1 MEMTTKKFAGLF
13 PSDFWETLIF
23 QASAQE
29 PAVRHA
35 VVALSAAHRFD
46 HNYEPWKIPATYGFD
61 AERFTL
67 QQYNKAIQHL
77 NVRKGQSER
86 NDAQVALITCMI
98 FVTLEYLRG
107 QYQRGSAHLRH
118 GIHILSNISDKK
130 SSMTPNIFKP
140 AEDFAHDALID
151 SYARLSIQ
159 SAMFGHIPANMC
171 AVVRDPKTNALPY
184 SFDSVS
190 EARQT
195 LDDLLNRIHCLKR
208 HSDTVR
214 EKEIK
219 DDRKEVADTQK
230 AILEDLTL
238 WRKAF
243 DNSLPRFVN
252 KEGRAGKFGH
262 QLLVVYFEMAMI
274 MAATCLSND
283 EMVFDQYTER
293 FLIILTTFVNMWNF
307 FATLDIRIK
316 DLRKIL
322 DDPTQACT
330 GNGFTAECG
339 FIPPIYYTTLRCRD
353 PRIRRQSIVI
363 LRSVPHREGVWNG
376 PLLADVAEQ
385 VMLMEEDGV
394 YDGDPTVDDRIAV
407 QDPPA
412 RDLPL
417 PKVKRSMR
425 VSDVGV
431 VLPDTVDGHTFVTY
445 KKLQG
450 GHWKHF
456 SQILQPSWLS
466 KVSPSG
472 SFSSMGLPLSP
483 AS

>member
-1 MEMTTKKFAGLF
+1 
-13 PSDFWETLIF
+13 
-23 QASAQE
+23 
-29 PAVRHA
+29 
-35 VVALSAAHRFD
+35 
-46 HNYEPWKIPATYGFD
+46 
-61 AERFTL
+61 
-67 QQYNKAIQHL
+67 
-77 NVRKGQSER
+77 
-86 NDAQVALITCMI
+86 
-98 FVTLEYLRG
+98 
-107 QYQRGSAHLRH
+107 
-118 GIHILSNISDKK
+118 
-130 SSMTPNIFKP
+130 MTPNIFKP

-159 SAMFGHIPANMC
+159 SAMFGHVPANMC
-171 AVVRDPKTNALPY
+171 AVFRDPKTNALPY

-195 LDDLLNRIHCLKR
+195 LDDLLNRNHCLKR

-219 DDRKEVADTQK
+219 GDRREVANTQK

-252 KEGRAGKFGH
+252 KGRSGKFGH
-262 QLLVVYFEMAMI
+262 QLLVVNFEMAMI
-274 MAATCLSND
+274 MAATCLSKD
-283 EMVFDQYTER
+283 EMIFDQYTER
-293 FLIILTTFVNMWNF
+293 ILTIVTTFVNMWNF
-307 FATLDIRIK
+307 FATLDIKIK
-316 DLRKIL
+316 DLRKTL
-322 DDPTQACT
+322 DDPTQACA

-339 FIPPIYYTTLRCRD
+339 FIPPIYYTTLKCRD
-353 PRIRRQSIVI
+353 PRIRRQSIVIVI

-376 PLLADVAEQ
+376 LLLADVAEQ
-385 VMLMEEDGV
+385 VMWMEEDGV

-417 PKVKRSMR
+417 PEIKRSMR

-431 VLPDTVDGHTFVTY
+431 VLADMVDGHTFVTY

-456 SQILQPSWLS
+456 SRVLQPCWLS
-466 KVSPSG
+466 KGSPSG
-472 SFSSMGLPLSP
+472 SFSSTGLPLSP

>member
-1 MEMTTKKFAGLF
+1 
-13 PSDFWETLIF
+13 
-23 QASAQE
+23 
-29 PAVRHA
+29 
-35 VVALSAAHRFD
+35 
-46 HNYEPWKIPATYGFD
+46 
-61 AERFTL
+61 
-67 QQYNKAIQHL
+67 
-77 NVRKGQSER
+77 
-86 NDAQVALITCMI
+86 
-98 FVTLEYLRG
+98 
-107 QYQRGSAHLRH
+107 
-118 GIHILSNISDKK
+118 
-130 SSMTPNIFKP
+130 
-140 AEDFAHDALID
+140 
-151 SYARLSIQ
+151 
-159 SAMFGHIPANMC
+159 
-171 AVVRDPKTNALPY
+171 
-184 SFDSVS
+184 
-190 EARQT
+190 
-195 LDDLLNRIHCLKR
+195 
-208 HSDTVR
+208 
-214 EKEIK
+214 
-219 DDRKEVADTQK
+219 
-230 AILEDLTL
+230 
-238 WRKAF
+238 
-243 DNSLPRFVN
+243 
-252 KEGRAGKFGH
+252 
-262 QLLVVYFEMAMI
+262 
-274 MAATCLSND
+274 
-283 EMVFDQYTER
+283 
-293 FLIILTTFVNMWNF
+293 MWNF

-339 FIPPIYYTTLRCRD
+339 FIPPIYYTTLKCRD

-376 PLLADVAEQ
+376 QLLADVAEQ
-385 VMLMEEDGV
+385 VMWMEEDGV

-456 SQILQPSWLS
+456 SQVIQPCWLS